1 MAIPK
6 LNPVSQQS
14 SVVLPATG
22 STTDVSSACPLGM
35 YTGSFDFLSGA
46 ADQVAYTYQKLGG
59 DILDIEVTSGS
70 VYANYEEACLEY
82 SYIVNTHQAKNVL
95 GDVLGQ
101 ATASFDHNGVMK
113 GGDALS
119 GSQIELKYPKFDL
132 RYPKRVGPAT
142 AQYAG
147 FGGHK
152 PYYSASID
160 LETGVQDYDL
170 QSLIS
175 SSAANSDSGY
185 PYALKVGNKRITI
198 QRVFYKTPQSMWRFF
213 GYYGGLNVV
222 GNGSI
227 YGYGQYTD
235 DSTFEI
241 VPVWQNKMQAA
252 AYEDHL
258 YTRLSHYSYEIHNN
272 NIRIYP
278 EPDADIITKLWFDF
292 TIDNQENAWED
303 QENQET
309 GVDGINNLNTLP
321 FSNIPYDSVN
331 AIGKQWIRRFAL
343 ALTKETLGQVRS
355 KFATIPIPGESV
367 NLNGSELLSQAKDE
381 QQTLREELKTVLDE
395 MTYAKIAEQEAALM
409 ASVNTT
415 NKYVPL
421 FIYQG

>member
-1 MAIPK
+1 MAIPQ

-14 SVVLPATG
+14 AVVLPATG
-22 STTDVSSACPLGM
+22 STSDVSSACPLGM

-82 SYIVNTHQAKNVL
+82 SYIVNTHQAKNII

-101 ATASFDHNGVMK
+101 TTASFDHNGVMK
-113 GGDALS
+113 GGETLS
-119 GSQIELKYPKFDL
+119 GSHVELRYPKFDL
-132 RYPKRVGPAT
+132 RYPKRVGPSVA
-142 AQYAG
+142 AYAG
-147 FGGHK
+147 FGGTQ

-160 LETGVQDYDL
+160 LVTGQQDYDL

-175 SSAANSDSGY
+175 SSAAVSDSGR
-185 PYALKVGNKRITI
+185 PYALKVGNKRVTI

-241 VPVWQNKMQAA
+241 VPVWQNKMQAM

-278 EPDADIITKLWFDF
+278 EPSSDIVDKLWVDF
-292 TIDNQENAWED
+292 TIENEEDLWED
-303 QENQET
+303 RENTDT
-309 GVDGINNLNTLP
+309 GVEGINNMNTLP
-321 FSNIPYDSVN
+321 FTNIPYASIN

-367 NLNGSELLSQAKDE
+367 NLNGSDLLSQAKDE
-381 QQTLREELKTVLDE
+381 QQALREELKTVLDE
-395 MTYAKIAEQEAALM
+395 MTYAKVAEQEAALM

-415 NKYVPL
+415 NKFVPL

>member
-14 SVVLPATG
+14 AVVLPATG

-35 YTGSFDFLSGA
+35 YTGSADFLSGA
-46 ADQVAYTYQKLGG
+46 SDQVAYTYQKLGG

-101 ATASFDHNGVMK
+101 ATASFDHNGVIR

-119 GSQIELKYPKFDL
+119 GSNVELRYPKFDL
-132 RYPKRVGPAT
+132 RYPKRVGPSVSS
-142 AQYAG
+142 YAG
-147 FGGHK
+147 FGGTK
-152 PYYSASID
+152 SFYSASID
-160 LETGVQDYDL
+160 LVTNQQDYDL

-175 SSAANSDSGY
+175 SSAAESDSGK
-185 PYALKVGNKRITI
+185 PYALQVGNNRITI
-198 QRVFYKTPQSMWRFF
+198 EKVFYKTPQSMWRFF

-241 VPVWQNKMQAA
+241 VPVWQNKMQAM
-252 AYEDHL
+252 AYEDHI
-258 YTRLSHYSYEIHNN
+258 YTRLSHYSYELKNN
-272 NIRIYP
+272 KLRLFP
-278 EPDADIITKLWFDF
+278 QPDASIIDKLWVEF
-292 TIDNQENAWED
+292 TIDNETNSWED
-303 QENQET
+303 ESDQET
-309 GVDGINNLNTLP
+309 GVKGINNMNTIP
-321 FSNIPYDSVN
+321 FSNIPYESIN

-355 KFATIPIPGESV
+355 KFGSLPIPGETV
-367 NLNGSELLSQAKDE
+367 NLNGDALLSQAKDE
-381 QQTLREELKTVLDE
+381 QDKLREELKTTLDE
-395 MTYAKIAEQEAALM
+395 MTYAKIAEQEATLM
-409 ASVNTT
+409 KSVNDSS
-415 NKYVPL
+415 KLVPL
-421 FIYQG
+421 LIYQG

>member
-119 GSQIELKYPKFDL
+119 GSQVELKYPKFDL

-147 FGGHK
+147 FGGQK
-152 PYYSASID
+152 PYYSASVD
-160 LETGVQDYDL
+160 LQSGVQDYDL

-272 NIRIYP
+272 SIRIYP
-278 EPDADIITKLWFDF
+278 EPDADIVTKLWFDF

>member
-22 STTDVSSACPLGM
+22 STDEVSSACPLGM
-35 YTGSFDFLSGA
+35 YTGSLDFLSGA
-46 ADQVAYTYQKLGG
+46 SDQVAYTYQKLGG

-113 GGDALS
+113 GGDTLS
-119 GSQIELKYPKFDL
+119 GSQVELKYPKFDL

-170 QSLIS
+170 QGLIS
-175 SSAANSDSGY
+175 SSAAVSDSGY
-185 PYALKVGNKRITI
+185 PYALQVGNKRITI

-241 VPVWQNKMQAA
+241 VPVWQNKMQAM

-278 EPDADIITKLWFDF
+278 EPDAGLITKLWVDF

-303 QENQET
+303 QDNQET
-309 GVDGINNLNTLP
+309 GVDGINNMNTLP
-321 FSNIPYDSVN
+321 FTNIPYDSIN

-367 NLNGSELLSQAKDE
+367 NLNGSDLLSQAKDE

-409 ASVNTT
+409 TSVNTT